1 MIREPDNSFG
11 VHVGKDG
18 RLYILFAAIL
28 FSVIMLGVVM
38 EGPAEA
44 AAGFARIQALP
55 ARLLQDFSE
64 AESDG
69 AALVNAALV
78 AFIGL
83 GIVAVTKVRFSGPT
97 IAAVLTMFGFGL
109 FGKTPLNITPVI
121 LGVLI
126 AAHIAGKKFNEYILM
141 ALFGTALGPLASA
154 VAVEAGLPIYLA
166 LPAGVLSGL
175 IAGMLLPALAIVML
189 RLHQGFS
196 LYNIG
201 LTCGFIG
208 VVAAAFLVA
217 AGRAPGAVLVWNTN
231 PSPALVFLAPAVS
244 VVFVVAGILW
254 DPKGVWRRFVA
265 IQKLSGRLPSDFLSL
280 TSTAAGLLN
289 MGAIGLLTWG
299 YVMVVGG
306 DVNGPV
312 LGGIFTAIGFAA
324 FGKHPRNSW
333 SIMVGVVIATLVY
346 GKSLTA
352 PGPIL
357 AALFSLTLAPL
368 AGEFGPVVGF
378 VAGFVHLTMVERTGA
393 WHLGIN
399 LYNNGFAGGITA
411 AVLVAV
417 IEWFRSTRNMYGAKS
432 KSEGSQKGTHI

>member
-1 MIREPDNSFG
+1 MS
-11 VHVGKDG
+11 KDG

-28 FSVIMLGVVM
+28 FGVIVLGILM
-38 EGPAEA
+38 EGPGAA
-44 AAGFARIQALP
+44 AAGLVRIQALP
-55 ARLLQDFSE
+55 ARLLQDFTK
-64 AESDG
+64 AESG
-69 AALVNAALV
+69 GSALINAALV
-78 AFIGL
+78 ALVGL

-109 FGKTPLNITPVI
+109 FGKTPTNILPVI
-121 LGVLI
+121 GGVVI
-126 AAHIAGKKFNEYILM
+126 ASRIAGKNFNEYILM
-141 ALFGTALGPLASA
+141 ALFGTALAPLASA
-154 VAVEAGLPIYLA
+154 VAVEAGLPLYYA
-166 LPAGVLSGL
+166 LPAGALSGL
-175 IAGMLLPALAIVML
+175 VAGMLLPALAIVML
-189 RLHQGFS
+189 RLHQGFN

-217 AGRAPGAVLVWNTN
+217 AGRAPGAVLVWNTT
-231 PSPALVFLAPAVS
+231 PSAPLVFLAPAISAVL
-244 VVFVVAGILW
+244 VVAGILW
-254 DPKGVWRRFVA
+254 DPKGVWRSFVE

-280 TSTAAGLLN
+280 TSTGAALLN
-289 MGAIGLLTWG
+289 MGTVGLLTWG

-306 DVNGPV
+306 DLNGPV

-333 SIMVGVVIATLVY
+333 SIVAGVVIATLLY

-368 AGEFGPVVGF
+368 AGEFGPLVG
-378 VAGFVHLTMVERTGA
+378 VIAGFVHLTLVERTGA
-393 WHLGIN
+393 FHLGVN

-417 IEWFRSTRNMYGAKS
+417 IEWFRSTRNSYGFKATT
-432 KSEGSQKGTHI
+432 ETDQKGTDL